1 MEQTLYLY
9 RKQYA
14 HPGESR
20 YITMEKDGE
29 LYDLVPEFPIM
40 LREELGYWRN
50 AYSTEA
56 WLKAHVP
63 NSRVD
68 GAEISVKR
76 ETLETLYHIV
86 LEVLKSIELTPG
98 DVFMGRTY
106 DGGMSTDET
115 RPGMVIKDTTT
126 AEALLPKPYNPGYYA
141 YGYDYRY
148 FEELVVTKDV
158 LRLVMDSNVDVE
170 FSFLSRSYDNA

>member
-1 MEQTLYLY
+1 MSQTLHLY

-14 HPGESR
+14 NPGESS
-20 YITMEKDGE
+20 YVTMAKDGE
-29 LYDLVPEFPIM
+29 LYDLIPEFPIM
-40 LREELGYWRN
+40 LREEIGYWRN

-63 NSRVD
+63 NSKVD
-68 GAEISVKR
+68 GVEISVKR
-76 ETLETLYHIV
+76 ETLGTLYHTV
-86 LEVLKSIELTPG
+86 LKVLKSIELTAG

-106 DGGMSTDET
+106 DGGISIDQT
-115 RPGMVIKDTTT
+115 RRGMVVKDTTT
-126 AEALLPKPYNPGYYA
+126 AEALLPKPYNPGWYA

-170 FSFLSRSYDNA
+170 FSFLSRSYGND